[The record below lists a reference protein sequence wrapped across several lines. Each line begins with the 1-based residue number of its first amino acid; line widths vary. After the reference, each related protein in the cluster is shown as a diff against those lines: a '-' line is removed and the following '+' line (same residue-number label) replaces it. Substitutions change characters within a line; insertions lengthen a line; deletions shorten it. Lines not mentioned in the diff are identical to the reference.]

1 MRQDAETGHVR
12 TGDPRDMDGAGQSIK
27 DLEVSVASSPIHCS
41 HRQAGTAT
49 GAEGRQGC
57 PQLTAELL
65 TCRLLG
71 C

>member
-1 MRQDAETGHVR
+1 MQQDAETGHVG